1 MKINHNQIRNL
12 TSIELYKKRFVLI
25 ILWII
30 FIFSGVFLYYLSSA
44 MENKQKDELKKQ
56 TEQFHSLE
64 KEIKNK
70 LLIVEDIDNIKKDL
84 INIKNRSK
92 IITGMD
98 YTIYKN
104 KLINFFETKTHV
116 KIDNEIIDGNCIDFE
131 NVNVVTDGMHCLI
144 LTLKIPQNIDEKIFF
159 QLHAFIENSMFNYV
173 LPMSFTIKK
182 NISSNGVFF
191 SSEMIYYWVYFS
203 DK

>member
-104 KLINFFETKTHV
+104 N
-116 KIDNEIIDGNCIDFE
+116 
-131 NVNVVTDGMHCLI
+131 
-144 LTLKIPQNIDEKIFF
+144 
-159 QLHAFIENSMFNYV
+159 
-173 LPMSFTIKK
+173 
-182 NISSNGVFF
+182 
-191 SSEMIYYWVYFS
+191 
-203 DK
+203 